1 MTNLKTDQSILDFI
15 YEPVHRQLETVE
27 DKLKSLSNQE
37 HSALE
42 GLLAHTALI
51 PGKRVRP
58 AITLLAGRTQTG
70 SEELLTTM
78 GAAVELLHVAS
89 LIHDDMVD
97 HASLRRGRATVNS
110 LWGNNIAVMFGD
122 FMFAVSAVH
131 VCDTGNVRVV
141 RRFAE
146 TIMELSTGQI
156 LESFGAFNANCS
168 LDQYK
173 DRIYNK
179 TATLFRT
186 AAESGAILSGAPEP
200 TVQLFV
206 EYGRNLGMAFQI
218 IDDILDFE
226 GTEEEVGKPVGLDLI
241 EGKVTLPALLLMERY
256 PQDSS
261 IDALF
266 RGNSPE
272 ANHKRVLEMLRN
284 SSILSDSYAVAGE
297 FCDQAKR
304 TLLQL
309 PDTRERRSLME
320 LASYVLERRR

>member
-1 MTNLKTDQSILDFI
+1 
-15 YEPVHRQLETVE
+15 
-27 DKLKSLSNQE
+27 
-37 HSALE
+37 
-42 GLLAHTALI
+42 
-51 PGKRVRP
+51 
-58 AITLLAGRTQTG
+58 
-70 SEELLTTM
+70 
-78 GAAVELLHVAS
+78 
-89 LIHDDMVD
+89 
-97 HASLRRGRATVNS
+97 
-110 LWGNNIAVMFGD
+110 
-122 FMFAVSAVH
+122 
-131 VCDTGNVRVV
+131 
-141 RRFAE
+141 
-146 TIMELSTGQI
+146 MELSTGQI

-186 AAESGAILSGAPEP
+186 AAESGAILSGAPES

-241 EGKVTLPALLLMERY
+241 EGKVTLPTLLLMERY

-309 PDTRERRSLME
+309 PDTREKRSLME